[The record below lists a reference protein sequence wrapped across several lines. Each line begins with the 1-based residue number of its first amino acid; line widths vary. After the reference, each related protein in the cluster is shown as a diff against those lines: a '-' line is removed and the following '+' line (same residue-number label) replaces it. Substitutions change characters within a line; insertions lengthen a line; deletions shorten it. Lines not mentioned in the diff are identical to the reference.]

1 MHLSN
6 VRTAV
11 IVADLLELGA
21 PVVGPHAAR
30 YQPSRG
36 RQYRS
41 MCNASDG
48 TVHGDSAPRLSFEQ
62 GQAQFAGWSTV
73 SSPLILG
80 EQASERASERAAITV
95 PCLVIRT
102 AVKLNT
108 PPLTMLYYPPGCQAL
123 IWRMKRS
130 MIVGGQ

>member
-1 MHLSN
+1 
-6 VRTAV
+6 V

-80 EQASERASERAAITV
+80 EQASERAASHHRAL
-95 PCLVIRT
+95 LVAIRT

-108 PPLTMLYYPPGCQAL
+108 PPLTMLYYPPPPPPRCQAL

>member
-6 VRTAV
+6 VPTAV

-80 EQASERASERAAITV
+80 EQASERASERARSQPS
-95 PCLVIRT
+95 PCLTSSDSNSCEIEHAT
-102 AVKLNT
+102 ADNAVL
-108 PPLTMLYYPPGCQAL
+108 PPPPPAVRL
-123 IWRMKRS
+123 
-130 MIVGGQ
+130 

>member
-80 EQASERASERAAITV
+80 EQASERARSQPS
-95 PCLVIRT
+95 PCLTSSDSNSCEIEHAT
-102 AVKLNT
+102 ADNAVL
-108 PPLTMLYYPPGCQAL
+108 PPPAVRL
-123 IWRMKRS
+123 
-130 MIVGGQ
+130 